1 MLEGTLCEVI
11 IQILIRFNS
20 LICRRE
26 FQTKSRVSSGN
37 SVGRILSFTGVELD
51 KLKNIMLPTAGFAR
65 KSTK

>member
-11 IQILIRFNS
+11 IQIFIRFNS

-26 FQTKSRVSSGN
+26 FQTKSRVSSGD

-51 KLKNIMLPTAGFAR
+51 KLKNIVLPTAGFAR
-65 KSTK
+65 KRAK

>member
-26 FQTKSRVSSGN
+26 FQTKSHVSSGD
-37 SVGRILSFTGVELD
+37 SVGRIFNFTGVELD

-65 KSTK
+65 KSAK